1 MDVRFH
7 SAMFTTEGPELTLDS
22 VFDKCNLELLGKIG
36 GGSGNRKALGPVSL
50 RLPSVAQITREIVV
64 SCWRSDLDGSEKNF
78 PGAFPVAS
86 LCFAQHVIL
95 APFLLRH
102 CKL

>member
-36 GGSGNRKALGPVSL
+36 GAAEIAKLLGQCPCVS
-50 RLPSVAQITREIVV
+50 RL
-64 SCWRSDLDGSEKNF
+64 
-78 PGAFPVAS
+78 
-86 LCFAQHVIL
+86 
-95 APFLLRH
+95 LL
-102 CKL
+102 